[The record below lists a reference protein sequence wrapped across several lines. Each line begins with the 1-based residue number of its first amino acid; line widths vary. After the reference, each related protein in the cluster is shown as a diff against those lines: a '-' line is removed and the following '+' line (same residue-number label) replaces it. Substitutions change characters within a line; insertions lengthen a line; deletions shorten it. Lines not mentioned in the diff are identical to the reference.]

1 MAITLDDIKKMPAKT
16 KALIF
21 ALLFVLLGYFYYF
34 FFFQSLYEKKVGL
47 DTKLAGLKQQI
58 EAKQLIVREIQKSK
72 KELTAMRESLEVALT
87 KLPERKEIPGLLASL
102 AKAGPEVGLDFV
114 HFEPLP
120 PPKPPEAKAD
130 TKEKSTDKKTAAQTA
145 VELEKFY
152 DEIPVKVVISGGF
165 HDTVRFLGS
174 VAKLPRIVNVTDI
187 TMEGSKDGKEEERLS
202 TTCVMKTY
210 VFVEKAQ
217 AGKK

>member
-72 KELTAMRESLEVALT
+72 KSL
-87 KLPERKEIPGLLASL
+87 
-102 AKAGPEVGLDFV
+102 
-114 HFEPLP
+114 PLCG
-120 PPKPPEAKAD
+120 
-130 TKEKSTDKKTAAQTA
+130 
-145 VELEKFY
+145 
-152 DEIPVKVVISGGF
+152 KVWRS
-165 HDTVRFLGS
+165 
-174 VAKLPRIVNVTDI
+174 P
-187 TMEGSKDGKEEERLS
+187 
-202 TTCVMKTY
+202 
-210 VFVEKAQ
+210 
-217 AGKK
+217 